1 MTSNAVIVWFALAAV
16 AVGAE
21 FDTEKT
27 AGAPMAAEKA
37 AASIALPAGFHATL
51 FAGEPDIR
59 QPIAMATDA
68 RGRLWVAENYTYS
81 ERAVSWH
88 AVFRDRILVFED
100 TDHDGRFD
108 QRTVFCENLE
118 RLTSIEV
125 GLGGVWALCLPNLVF
140 IPDPNGDDL
149 PDGPPQMMLDG
160 FEYLKSR
167 HNVANGLRWG
177 PDGWL
182 YGRQGI
188 LGASRIGA
196 PGTPEAQR
204 TPVNVGIWRFHPERR
219 AFEVVVAGTTNP
231 WGMDWNAHGEGFFIN
246 TVIGHLW
253 QVIPGAHYRRM
264 FGPDPNP
271 HTYELI
277 DQHADH
283 VHWATGEVWTDV
295 RKGVTSATS
304 ATGGGHAHT
313 GLLIYQGGQWPA
325 EWEGRLLTINFHGR
339 RLNVERLERKGSAI
353 IGRREPDAF
362 QFADTWFRG
371 IDLLAAPDG
380 GVFVSDWSDAGE
392 CHDNDGI
399 QRSSGRIFKL
409 TFGET
414 AERRAYDLS
423 RMDAAALVDSQRS
436 RNDWIARQGRR
447 VLAERAAA
455 GANLASEHAALHLL
469 LRSAE
474 NPIHRLRALW
484 SLHVSTGLA
493 REQLAALLSDR
504 DEYIRTW
511 SIRLLTDDRSAP
523 NPEGVIAKLS
533 TMAERDASASV
544 RLALA
549 AALQRLPAAA
559 AARIARPL
567 LMREDDAA
575 DHNLPL
581 MLWYGIEPL
590 ATAPEVD
597 FVQLAGGVRLPQI
610 AKFAARRVAEDLD
623 SSPARLD
630 TLLTSFAAAA
640 PGMRLPL
647 LDGVAEGLAGRR
659 KAPKPT
665 AWDTLRARFAGGADE
680 ALARRIRDLSA
691 LFGDGRALDEIRAV
705 ILDERADIPQRRA
718 ALQVL
723 IDTRAEGWR
732 ALCENL
738 MRMRDLAAAAALGLA
753 GSGDPAVGEAILA
766 AWGSYYPADRPVVAG
781 TLVSRP
787 AWASKLLD
795 AVAAGRVD
803 RSDISAAHARQ
814 IRSFNDAALTR
825 KLAETWGQ
833 LPGETGAEGASAIAT
848 WQRKLTPAVV
858 ARADVANGRT
868 LFQRRCAAC
877 HKLNGEG
884 AAVGPDL
891 TGAARDNLAYLLE
904 NIITPSAVVPDEYR
918 LTTLTMKDGRVLGG
932 IVRERAANGLL
943 LQSLTGATTVPV
955 ADISKQETSPVSLMP
970 AGLLDDL
977 STSQARDLIGYL
989 MARNGTSH

>member
-1 MTSNAVIVWFALAAV
+1 MNANAVFCWFALAAV

-37 AASIALPAGFHATL
+37 AASIALPPGFRATL
-51 FAGEPDIR
+51 FAGEPDVR
-59 QPIAMATDA
+59 QPVAMATDA
-68 RGRLWVAENYTYS
+68 RGRLWVAENYSYS

-88 AVFRDRILVFED
+88 AEFRDRILVLED

-108 QRTVFCENLE
+108 KRTIFCENLE
-118 RLTSIEV
+118 RLTSVEV
-125 GLGGVWALCLPNLVF
+125 GLGGIWALCLPNLVF
-140 IPDPNGDDL
+140 IPDRNGDDM
-149 PDGPPQMMLDG
+149 PDGPPQVMLEG

-188 LGASRIGA
+188 LGASQVGA
-196 PGTPEAQR
+196 PGSPDAQR
-204 TPVNVGIWRFHPERR
+204 TPVNVGIWRFNPQRR
-219 AFEVVVAGTTNP
+219 TFEVVVAGTTNP
-231 WGMDWNAHGEGFFIN
+231 WGMDWDAHGEGFFIN

-304 ATGGGHAHT
+304 ASGGGHAHT

-325 EWEGRLLTINFHGR
+325 EWEGKLLTVNFHGR

-380 GVFVSDWSDAGE
+380 GVFVSDWNDAGE

-409 TFGET
+409 SFGESD
-414 AERRAYDLS
+414 ERRAYDLS

-447 VLAERAAA
+447 VLAEQAA
-455 GANLASEHAALHLL
+455 GGVNLAREHAALHLL

-484 SLHVSTGLA
+484 SLHVSGGLSH
-493 REQLAALLSDR
+493 EQLATLLSDP
-504 DEYIRTW
+504 DEYIRIW
-511 SIRLLTDDRSAP
+511 SIRLLADDRSAP
-523 NPEGVIAKLS
+523 NPEGVIAKLG

-549 AALQRLPAAA
+549 SALQRLPPVA

-581 MLWYGIEPL
+581 MIWYGIEPL
-590 ATAPEVD
+590 ATAPGVD
-597 FVQLAGGVRLPQI
+597 FVQLTGGARLPQI

-630 TLLTSFAAAA
+630 ALLAAFASAA
-640 PGMRLPL
+640 PEMRVSL
-647 LDGVAEGLAGRR
+647 LDGVAQGLAGRR
-659 KAPKPT
+659 KAPKP
-665 AWDTLRARFAGGADE
+665 AIWDTLRARFTDGADD

-705 ILDERADIPQRRA
+705 VLDERADIPQRRA

-723 IDTRAEGWR
+723 IDTRADGWR

-738 MRMRDLAAAAALGLA
+738 IRMRDLAAAAALGLA
-753 GSGDPAVGEAILA
+753 GSGDLAVGEVILA

-781 TLVSRP
+781 TLVTRP

-795 AVAAGRVD
+795 AVAAGGVD
-803 RSDISAAHARQ
+803 RSDITAAHARQ

-833 LPGETGAEGASAIAT
+833 LPGETVAEGASAIAT
-848 WQRKLTPAVV
+848 WQRKLTPAVL

-868 LFQRRCAAC
+868 LFQQRCAAC

-918 LTTLTMKDGRVLGG
+918 ITTLTMKDGRALGG
-932 IVRERAANGLL
+932 IVRERAANSLL

-955 ADISKQETSPVSLMP
+955 ADIAKQETGAVSLMP
-970 AGLLDDL
+970 PGLIDDL

-989 MARNGTSH
+989 MARNGTNN